1 MYSSQSVKSIC
12 LKLQNVFVWMLKHIL
27 LNFLMYF
34 LIHQIYLSD
43 HRTVFVQIAKCIRPN
58 YKCICLDVEIYLS
71 KSQEKYVP
79 ISKSICLHFKIYD
92 YDSKNI
98 CTNFK
103 LYLFEVQN
111 IFVWIWKW
119 YIFNFKTFKTCLS
132 LRTTLSQ
139 LRWKF
144 KMLLTLK
151 FSEHLSFWASSSRGS
166 GHSELQG
173 WPGVKQQSWV
183 RAACC
188 GETDCDQ
195 RALWSGG

>member
-1 MYSSQSVKSIC
+1 
-12 LKLQNVFVWMLKHIL
+12 MLEHIL

-111 IFVWIWKW
+111 IFV
-119 YIFNFKTFKTCLS
+119 
-132 LRTTLSQ
+132 
-139 LRWKF
+139 
-144 KMLLTLK
+144 
-151 FSEHLSFWASSSRGS
+151 
-166 GHSELQG
+166 
-173 WPGVKQQSWV
+173 
-183 RAACC
+183 
-188 GETDCDQ
+188 
-195 RALWSGG
+195 